1 MHQAS
6 LARSC
11 NASCG
16 GAWRSCLGSSP
27 WTDEALSTSDLYL
40 SVGVCACGAR
50 QLYEKKRTAARRMA
64 YSRAH
69 MAALAVGLICACGTR
84 QLSEEAQA
92 ARLLISAHG
101 SSPKRRTA
109 A

>member
-1 MHQAS
+1 MALLLRQ
-6 LARSC
+6 LA
-11 NASCG
+11 
-16 GAWRSCLGSSP
+16 L
-27 WTDEALSTSDLYL
+27 DEALSTSDLYL

-69 MAALAVGLICACGTR
+69 MAALAVGGARQLICACGAR

-92 ARLLISAHG
+92 ARLLM
-101 SSPKRRTA
+101 RRTA
-109 A
+109 ALPRGARQLDL